1 MTERKEFLREEKK
14 IDSISQVPKV
24 VNRNIFMAKQTAPFS
39 IAIDKAIND
48 DKQAILDF
56 DEVTKTYRQDAIVIY
71 DNKNSDKT
79 EVVFRNFFNT
89 MPEETF
95 EEFRKV
101 NKIITRDSGAY
112 NTFAKKV
119 KHVFEGKLWEQYATR
134 GNTILQIKDKEL
146 ATLLGKPQS
155 YISANI
161 PMILDRLS
169 DIHIK
174 SFRVKRK
181 GKNEQR
187 EFDKVNIIESVSHRN
202 GTSYLLF
209 GQLYAH
215 YLSQWGFTQYPL
227 ELLSTDDRKYK
238 LAFDIGSYISEMRF
252 YNRTKVKIRSIYERV
267 TAIPRYEDVRDN
279 MNRKYQ
285 ERIYKPFEDN
295 IEYLNSFATFSINFE
310 NTDYYNSN
318 DSIDFEKWLDT
329 NMIITWKIDPN
340 YEQLEAGRE
349 EARKKAQK
357 KKRQKAKQQ
366 AKAEVNKGQVGE
378 QLKI

>member
-1 MTERKEFLREEKK
+1 MIERKEFLVEEEK
-14 IDSISQVPKV
+14 DNSINQVTKV
-24 VNRNIFMAKQTAPFS
+24 INRRIFMAKQTAPFS

-56 DEVTKTYRQDAIVIY
+56 DEVTKTYMQNAIVVY
-71 DNKNSDKT
+71 DNKNKDKT
-79 EVVFRNFFNT
+79 EVVFKNFFDT

-101 NKIITRDSGAY
+101 NKVITRDSGAY

-134 GNTILQIKDKEL
+134 GNTMLEIKDKDL
-146 ATLLGKPQS
+146 ARLLGKPQS

-161 PMILDRLS
+161 PMILDRLA

-181 GKNEQR
+181 QKNEQR
-187 EFDKVNIIESVSHRN
+187 EFDRVNIIESVSHRN

-238 LAFDIGSYISEMRF
+238 LAFDIGSYISEMRY

-267 TAIPRYEDVRDN
+267 TAILRYEDVRDN

-295 IEYLNSFATFSINFE
+295 IEYLNSFATFNIEFE
-310 NTDYYNSN
+310 NTDYFTSKDN
-318 DSIDFEKWLDT
+318 IDFEKWLDT
-329 NMIITWKIDPN
+329 NMIITWNIDPN
-340 YEQLEAGRE
+340 YNELEAGRN

-357 KKRQKAKQQ
+357 KKKQRQKK
-366 AKAEVNKGQVGE
+366 ETNKEKNGE
-378 QLKI
+378 QLSF

>member
-1 MTERKEFLREEKK
+1 MIERKEFLVEEEK
-14 IDSISQVPKV
+14 DNSINQVTKV
-24 VNRNIFMAKQTAPFS
+24 INRRIFMAKQTAPFS

-56 DEVTKTYRQDAIVIY
+56 DEVTKTYMQNAIVVY
-71 DNKNSDKT
+71 DNKNKDKT
-79 EVVFRNFFNT
+79 EVVFKHFFDT

-101 NKIITRDSGAY
+101 NKVITRDSGAY

-119 KHVFEGKLWEQYATR
+119 KHVFEGKLWEQYAMR
-134 GNTILQIKDKEL
+134 GNTMLEIKDKDL
-146 ATLLGKPQS
+146 ARLLGKPQS
-155 YISANI
+155 YISAHI
-161 PMILDRLS
+161 PMILDRLA

-181 GKNEQR
+181 QKNEQR
-187 EFDKVNIIESVSHRN
+187 EFDRVNIIESVSHRN

-238 LAFDIGSYISEMRF
+238 LAFDIGSYISEMRY

-267 TAIPRYEDVRDN
+267 TAILRYEDVRDN

-295 IEYLNSFATFSINFE
+295 IEYLNSFATFNIEFE
-310 NTDYYNSN
+310 NTDYFTSKDN
-318 DSIDFEKWLDT
+318 IDFEKWLDT
-329 NMIITWKIDPN
+329 NMIITWNIDPN
-340 YEQLEAGRE
+340 YNELEAGRN

-357 KKRQKAKQQ
+357 KKKQRQKK
-366 AKAEVNKGQVGE
+366 ETNKEKNGE
-378 QLKI
+378 QLSF